1 MLGRFKQIL
10 SETVKNDFKRKI
22 DDVLET
28 EKISENRLTGNLRLM
43 ECFRQYDR
51 FQSEDMIKRWKSM
64 SAQKSKEKI
73 LMVEVSEIW
82 IRKAGNLKSVNLN
95 IKNFRKQ
102 QKEENYHKRYVYNR
116 I

>member
-1 MLGRFKQIL
+1 MGRFKQIF

-22 DDVLET
+22 HDILDT
-28 EKISENRLTGNLRLM
+28 ERRSENRLTGNMRLM

-51 FQSEDMIKRWKSM
+51 FQSEDMIKRWKAL

-82 IRKAGNLKSVNLN
+82 IRKAGNLKFVNLN
-95 IKNFRKQ
+95 IKNFRKE
-102 QKEENYHKRYVYNR
+102 QKEENYNKRYVYNR
-116 I
+116 V